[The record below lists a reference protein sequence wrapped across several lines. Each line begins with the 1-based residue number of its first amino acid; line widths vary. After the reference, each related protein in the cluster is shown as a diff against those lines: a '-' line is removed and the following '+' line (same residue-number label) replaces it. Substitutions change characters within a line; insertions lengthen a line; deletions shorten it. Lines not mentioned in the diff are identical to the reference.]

1 MALTPAEH
9 RGLRELYA
17 TTRQLSNH
25 WTTLADRLELGS
37 DDDLA
42 KGAVAA
48 RRLLEELAE
57 RTAAHGLHGFPAAQ
71 GVGGSL
77 SGVRNRLTD
86 VALERN
92 QALRLAVLDAHHV
105 ATLLAYLAEAA
116 RSRGD
121 TELADWEEG
130 WQRRV
135 QRFERGARKAAV
147 ECGSDPDAAVEPLV
161 DGPLGKA
168 AHGVANAVGTVGEW
182 VDSSVVGGRARR
194 LRKQ

>member
-25 WTTLADRLELGS
+25 WTTLADRLDLGS

-92 QALRLAVLDAHHV
+92 QALRLAVLDAQHV
-105 ATLLAYLAEAA
+105 GTLLAYLAELA
-116 RSRGD
+116 RSRAD
-121 TELADWEEG
+121 VDLAEWEEG
-130 WQRRV
+130 WQRRL
-135 QRFERGARKAAV
+135 QRFERGARRAAIA
-147 ECGSDPDAAVEPLV
+147 CGADPDGAVEPLV
-161 DGPLGKA
+161 DGPVGKV
-168 AHGVANAVGTVGEW
+168 AHGAANAVGTVGEW
-182 VDSSVVGGRARR
+182 VDSAVVGGRLRR